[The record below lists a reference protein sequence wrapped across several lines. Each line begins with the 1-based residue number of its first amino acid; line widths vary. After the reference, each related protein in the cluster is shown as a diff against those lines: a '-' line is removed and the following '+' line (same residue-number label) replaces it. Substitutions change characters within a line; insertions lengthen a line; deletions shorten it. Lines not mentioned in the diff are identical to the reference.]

1 MILRPLEIAD
11 MEQIRIWRNDC
22 LEGLRTPFALTKE
35 QQEEWY
41 RLEICNRNSRSRFW
55 AIEDKYKQLIG
66 YGGIENIQWEN
77 AIGEISLL
85 VSPKLQGKGHG
96 TQAAKAIINKAFKEL
111 NLHTVYAECYT
122 SNKAV
127 AFWQKIFEKGY
138 KTALP
143 NRKYWNGKYYDSIYF
158 SMDRCDA

>member
-1 MILRPLEIAD
+1 LKLRPLELDD
-11 MEQIRIWRNDC
+11 MEQIRSWRNAC
-22 LEGLRTPFALTKE
+22 LDTLRTPFALTKE
-35 QQEEWY
+35 QQEDWY
-41 RLEICNRNSRSRFW
+41 KAEVCNRSSRSRFW

-85 VSPKLQGKGHG
+85 ISPKLHGKGHG
-96 TQAAKAIINKAFKEL
+96 TLAARLILDKAFKVL

-122 SNKAV
+122 NNPAI
-127 AFWQKIFEKGY
+127 AFWHKIFAKGY

-143 NRKYWNGKYYDSIYF
+143 NRKYYNGKYYDAIYY
-158 SMDRCDA
+158 SLDRCNV